1 MSQAVKISDTE
12 MDALREAAALQS
24 RSISGQAE
32 HWMRLGR
39 AFERDERFG
48 FAKVEQ
54 ALKGLLAPMELSA
67 EQQEDYFDRLEAMQ
81 LTSTVTEEEFFAD
94 RRRRGVG
101 VGMDDAGNIVRQTPG
116 RT

>member
-12 MDALREAAALQS
+12 MEALREAAALQS

-54 ALKGLLAPMELSA
+54 ALRGLVAPMDLSA
-67 EQQEDYFDRLEAMQ
+67 EQQEEYFDRFEASLHKPSKVAQ
-81 LTSTVTEEEFFAD
+81 DFFAD
-94 RRRRGVG
+94 RRQRGVG
-101 VGMDDAGNIVRQTPG
+101 VGMDDAGNIVHQAPARP
-116 RT
+116 